1 MQSRIL
7 ISLLL
12 FARLSY
18 SRENS
23 AVPDTSYRPGQIHFV
38 KVDLLK
44 SAFCQFHVNY
54 EFFNGKHLGEEV
66 GLSLFYPNRVISF
79 VNEEPGDLGW
89 FDRTA
94 GHYRGY
100 GLEFRQKYYFPR
112 RFFNPYIALAL
123 SYKYKHCEDVNV
135 WIIDE
140 FRSSSYSFNEVVSA
154 TRKVYSVSA
163 MCGFA
168 SRFKNFFTI
177 DAGVGIGIG
186 YYDYLTTH
194 NYPPPKYHYYDILP
208 GQNSFYSLAI
218 KAGFKIGFGFRRKEK
233 K

>member
-1 MQSRIL
+1 MKRIF
-7 ISLLL
+7 IFL
-12 FARLSY
+12 FFLARFSY
-18 SRENS
+18 SQENRS
-23 AVPDTSYRPGQIHFV
+23 VPDSVYAPTHIHFV

-54 EFFNGKHLGEEV
+54 EFFNGKHLGEEI
-66 GLSLFYPNRVISF
+66 GLSLFYPNRLISF

-94 GHYRGY
+94 GHYKGY

-112 RFFNPYIALAL
+112 KFLNPYLAVDL

-154 TRKVYSVSA
+154 KRKVYSVSV
-163 MCGFA
+163 MCGFV
-168 SRFKNFFTI
+168 SRFKKVFTI
-177 DAGVGIGIG
+177 DAGVGLGVG
-186 YYDYLTTH
+186 YYDYLTIH
-194 NYPPPKYHYYDILP
+194 NYPPKYYSYEILP
-208 GQNSFYSLAI
+208 GQNEFYALAI
-218 KAGFKIGFGFRRKEK
+218 KAGFKIGFGLRRKMK
-233 K
+233 